1 MSVRRIPALD
11 RNEGGAYHMELMGA
25 MSASQTMQSGG
36 RMASAGARSHPT
48 PRFLLLAFAVFC
60 PLLTSLA
67 LDESSAQGMTERS
80 AANLPYS
87 GISPGGVDMATG
99 ELILVMRPD
108 LSLGGPFPVAYGR
121 YYASLLASDGQAS
134 GHLGPNWLG
143 TYDWKLAVV
152 GSSATLVTNKG
163 AVIRFMQNPTGSW
176 ALTSPTYAKFKLDVL
191 PGGTWR
197 FTNPLDRKLYFFDGV
212 SWLLNQI

>member
-1 MSVRRIPALD
+1 MATVAPIHRAALLASVA
-11 RNEGGAYHMELMGA
+11 A
-25 MSASQTMQSGG
+25 
-36 RMASAGARSHPT
+36 
-48 PRFLLLAFAVFC
+48 LLL
-60 PLLTSLA
+60 SLA
-67 LDESSAQGMTERS
+67 GTSRAQGMTEKS

-108 LSLGGPFPVAYGR
+108 LSLDGPFPVAYGR
-121 YYASLLASDGQAS
+121 YYASLLASDGLAA

-143 TYDWKLAVV
+143 TYDWKLAVAR
-152 GSSATLVTNKG
+152 SNATLVTNRG
-163 AVIRFMQNPTGSW
+163 AVIRFTQSPTGSW
-176 ALTSPTYAKFKLDVL
+176 DLTSPTVAKFKLDVL

-212 SWLLNQI
+212 SWLLNQIEDEHGNSLSILNASGGLPMQVSDGLGRTLSFSYDAVG